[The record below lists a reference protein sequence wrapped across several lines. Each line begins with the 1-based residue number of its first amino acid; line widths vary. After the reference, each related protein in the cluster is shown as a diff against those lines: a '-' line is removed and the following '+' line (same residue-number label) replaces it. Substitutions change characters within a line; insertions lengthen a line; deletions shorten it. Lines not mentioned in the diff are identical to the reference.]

1 MSGNTKL
8 LHAICMLLT
17 VASVGTGCATNNMG
31 ADYRPIIDSQ
41 GKDPARLQQDVTE
54 CQAYAH
60 QVSSAAERAA
70 AGAVAGALLGA
81 VFAAAAGAKGYRNES
96 AAVGALSGG
105 LGAAAEG
112 ERDQRNIIRRCM
124 TGRGYSVLN

>member
-1 MSGNTKL
+1 MMKVTAYVVSTAL
-8 LHAICMLLT
+8 AL
-17 VASVGTGCATNNMG
+17 SGCATQNTG
-31 ADYRPIIDSQ
+31 ADYRPIIDTQ
-41 GKDPARLQQDVTE
+41 GKDPARLQQDTTE

-112 ERDQRNIIRRCM
+112 SATSATSSADA
-124 TGRGYSVLN
+124 

>member
-1 MSGNTKL
+1 MTKIMTAL
-8 LHAICMLLT
+8 LS
-17 VASVGTGCATNNMG
+17 VAVFVSGCATHNTG
-31 ADYRPIIDSQ
+31 ADYRPIIDTQ
-41 GKDPARLQQDVTE
+41 GKDSTQLQQDRSE

-70 AGAVAGALLGA
+70 AGAVVGALLGA

-105 LGAAAEG
+105 LGAAVEG

-124 TGRGYSVLN
+124 SGRGYSVLN

>member
-1 MSGNTKL
+1 MIAAPVLS
-8 LHAICMLLT
+8 
-17 VASVGTGCATNNMG
+17 GCATQNTG
-31 ADYRPIIDSQ
+31 ASYRPVIDTQ
-41 GKDPARLQQDVTE
+41 GKDPVRLQQDLSE

-70 AGAVAGALLGA
+70 AGALAGALIGA

-124 TGRGYSVLN
+124 SGRGYSVLN

>member
-1 MSGNTKL
+1 MTNVF
-8 LHAICMLLT
+8 T
-17 VASVGTGCATNNMG
+17 VTMIAAMVLTGCATRNTG
-31 ADYRPIIDSQ
+31 ADYRPIIDTQ
-41 GKDPARLQQDVTE
+41 GKDPARLQQDVNE

-70 AGAVAGALLGA
+70 TGAAAGALLGA

-124 TGRGYSVLN
+124 NGRGYSVLN

>member
-1 MSGNTKL
+1 MQKAVIL
-8 LHAICMLLT
+8 LLSATLT
-17 VASVGTGCATNNMG
+17 LVGCATQNTG
-31 ADYRPIIDSQ
+31 ANYRPIIDNQ
-41 GKDPARLQQDVTE
+41 GKDLARLEQDISE
-54 CQAYAH
+54 CQAYAQ

-124 TGRGYSVLN
+124 NGRGYSVLN

>member
-1 MSGNTKL
+1 MQTF
-8 LHAICMLLT
+8 ITLLT
-17 VASVGTGCATNNMG
+17 AALIVTGCATQNTG

-41 GKDPARLQQDVTE
+41 GKDPARLQQDLSE
-54 CQAYAH
+54 CQAYAQ

-124 TGRGYSVLN
+124 NGRGYSVLN

>member
-1 MSGNTKL
+1 MLKTK
-8 LHAICMLLT
+8 LLT
-17 VASVGTGCATNNMG
+17 VAVILTGCATHNTG
-31 ADYRPIIDSQ
+31 ADYRPIIDTH
-41 GKDPARLQQDVTE
+41 GKDPARLQQDLSE

-70 AGAVAGALLGA
+70 AGAVVGALLGA

-105 LGAAAEG
+105 LGAAVEG

-124 TGRGYSVLN
+124 SGRGYSVLN

>member
-1 MSGNTKL
+1 MKKL
-8 LHAICMLLT
+8 ALT
-17 VASVGTGCATNNMG
+17 LVSAVLATGCATQNTG
-31 ADYRPIIDSQ
+31 ASYRPVIDTQ
-41 GKDPARLQQDVTE
+41 GKDPVRLQQDLSE

-70 AGAVAGALLGA
+70 AGALAGALIGA

-124 TGRGYSVLN
+124 SGRGYSVLN